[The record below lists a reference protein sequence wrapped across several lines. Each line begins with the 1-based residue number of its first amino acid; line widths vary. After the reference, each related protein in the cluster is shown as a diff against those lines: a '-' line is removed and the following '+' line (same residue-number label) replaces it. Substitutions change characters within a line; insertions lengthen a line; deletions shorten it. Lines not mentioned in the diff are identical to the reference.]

1 VKYSVAT
8 WKYDFAESWQKDL
21 FEQSLAD
28 VGFDSFE
35 TDEVQHVLAAYI
47 PTALLNEDVLRDTA
61 ETQPSVCLL
70 GVEACEDK
78 NWNETW
84 EAEHPMM
91 ELPLGVR
98 IQPHCA
104 FGAGYHETT
113 EMMTERLVERQKS
126 KVESIAHV
134 LDNGCGTGVL
144 GIMAARVGATQVT
157 MIDIDEKSVEN
168 AKENIELNKQVVGR
182 CRFTVLQGDTPPKGC
197 YDLILSNIHRNILLQ
212 QMPLYAA
219 YLAPKGEVWLSGFYE
234 QDCSTL
240 LAAAAKAGLQLK
252 DKQQR
257 GEWIQL
263 VLYQPLTAA
272 AE

>member
-1 VKYSVAT
+1 MVT
-8 WKYDFAESWQKDL
+8 WKYDFAEAWQKDL

-35 TDEVQHVLAAYI
+35 TDEAQHLLAAYI
-47 PTALLNEDVLRDTA
+47 PTALLNENILRDVT
-61 ETQPSVCLL
+61 ETIPRGYLVR
-70 GVEACEDK
+70 VEACEDK
-78 NWNETW
+78 NWNEAW
-84 EAEHPMM
+84 EAEHPIM

-113 EMMTERLVERQKS
+113 GMMVERLVESQKS
-126 KVESIAHV
+126 KVESGFTNV

-144 GIMAARVGATQVT
+144 GIMAARVGAKCVT
-157 MIDIDEKSVEN
+157 MVDIDDKSVEN
-168 AKENIELNKQVVGR
+168 AKENIELNKLLVGD

-197 YDLILSNIHRNILLQ
+197 YGLILSNIHRNVLLQ

-234 QDCSTL
+234 QDCPAL
-240 LAAAAKAGLQLK
+240 LAAAAKEGLQLK